1 MLPIPLQDRNIL
13 DYASVYYSIFPQA
26 FFIMHPD
33 YVSINMFFPL
43 TPDRTTWTHEM
54 LYKPS
59 AFQGEAGQQALE
71 KRFNYTNDAV
81 FDQEDFA
88 VAEDVQRG
96 LEYGGNQV
104 HTLGLEEGLL
114 AIFQQGIDRA
124 MACSPHGKQAP

>member
-1 MLPIPLQDRNIL
+1 
-13 DYASVYYSIFPQA
+13 
-26 FFIMHPD
+26 
-33 YVSINMFFPL
+33 MFFPL
-43 TPDRTTWTHEM
+43 APDRTIWTHEM

-71 KRFNYTNDAV
+71 KRFDYTNDAV

-96 LEYGGNQV
+96 LQYGGNEV